1 MSAASLL
8 GLLALA
14 LVSLHLIKHLLGVGT
29 EETILSVQQ
38 QQRGLADPPLG
49 PFETRHLWVWVYC
62 QPRLCFIQHED
73 VHKSQEHFKSLQN
86 LSREEKALTKTLDK
100 NPPFLLE

>member
-14 LVSLHLIKHLLGVGT
+14 LVCPHFIKHLLDVGT

-38 QQRGLADPPLG
+38 QHQGLADPPLG
-49 PFETRHLWVWVYC
+49 PCETQHLWVWVYC
-62 QPRLCFIQHED
+62 QPRLCFIRVED
-73 VHKSQEHFKSLQN
+73 VHKSQEYFKSLQN
-86 LSREEKALTKTLDK
+86 LSREEKVLTKTLDK
-100 NPPFLLE
+100 NPPFLNN